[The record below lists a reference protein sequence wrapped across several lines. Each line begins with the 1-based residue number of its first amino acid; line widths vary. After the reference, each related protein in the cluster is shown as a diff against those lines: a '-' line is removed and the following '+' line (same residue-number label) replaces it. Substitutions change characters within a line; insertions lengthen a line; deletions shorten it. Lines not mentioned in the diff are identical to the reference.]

1 MKFLFW
7 KIKRKTLFRIFSV
20 SFALIMIIGLLLT
33 AILPF
38 LTTL

>member
-7 KIKRKTLFRIFSV
+7 KIKRKTLFRIASV
-20 SFALIMIIGLLLT
+20 SFAIIMIIGLLLT